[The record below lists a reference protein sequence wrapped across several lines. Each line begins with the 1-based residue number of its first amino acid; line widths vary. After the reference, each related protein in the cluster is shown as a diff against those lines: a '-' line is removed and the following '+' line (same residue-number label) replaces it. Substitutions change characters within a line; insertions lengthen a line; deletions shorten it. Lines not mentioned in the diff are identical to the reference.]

1 MSPGDV
7 LLALVLADV
16 RMWANGRRLFYR
28 APVGALTPALR
39 SQAAACRPALVAL
52 VRAGAVLPADRQAW
66 GPLAV
71 ESHAERAGILRFDG
85 GLSPSAAEAEAERL
99 VRVAHTRAFIGRAAL
114 LTSQTPSSSLADE
127 PGAVASCPGRPPR
140 AG

>member
-16 RMWANGRRLFYR
+16 RIWANGRRLFYR
-28 APVGALTPALR
+28 AP
-39 SQAAACRPALVAL
+39 
-52 VRAGAVLPADRQAW
+52 DRQAW

-71 ESHAERAGILRFDG
+71 ESHAERAGILCFDG

-114 LTSQTPSSSLADE
+114 LTSQKPSSSLAVE
-127 PGAVASCPGRPPR
+127 PGAVAPCPGRPPR